1 MNENTNR
8 DFIVLGKSQRK
19 KLRKNTHLEKQDI
32 ALNQQ
37 KDNDSWLWEFGWQ
50 ILSSSKWNEI
60 III

>member
-1 MNENTNR
+1 MNENTNI

-50 ILSSSKWNEI
+50 ICTCPVANEMR
-60 III
+60 